1 MVLERFSGWSRRRKA
16 LTLGAAA
23 LVAVVVAVVLV
34 WLLVWSGDA
43 PPPPSVL
50 ERSEALTATTAV
62 PPAAEPAPT
71 AEPPAAAE
79 PPPAAAPSPP
89 AAEPAE
95 PLAAA
100 PSPPPAPAE
109 PAPPTPMPAEPPAA
123 APPSPPTEPAAPPAP
138 QSGPYPE
145 PEPPASEPAAP
156 APPPESP
163 APAPADTAATE
174 PESAGPVNLDGV
186 WSVDT
191 ALGSFEDYSSSW
203 AGYRVGE
210 ELSGIGTTEA
220 VGRTPAVSGT
230 LEIAGATV
238 VVAVVDVDLTTL
250 VSDRPQRD
258 GLVQRAL
265 DTSQFPS
272 ARFELAEPVLFDA
285 LPAAGESVTATVA
298 GTFSVHGASRPVVIT
313 VEATWI
319 EGVVIVGGIFE
330 IRFEDYGIDPPRAP
344 VVLSVEDTG
353 TVELLLNFT
362 R

>member
-1 MVLERFSGWSRRRKA
+1 MPEGWFLMILERFSGWSRRRKA

-34 WLLVWSGDA
+34 WLLVWRGDA

-50 ERSEALTATTAV
+50 ERSEALTATTAAAPV
-62 PPAAEPAPT
+62 PEPVQP
-71 AEPPAAAE
+71 AE
-79 PPPAAAPSPP
+79 PPPAAEPSPP
-89 AAEPAE
+89 AAEPTEPPPAAE
-95 PLAAA
+95 PL
-100 PSPPPAPAE
+100 PAPQPAE
-109 PAPPTPMPAEPPAA
+109 SSSAEPP
-123 APPSPPTEPAAPPAP
+123 PPPTEAADPPAP
-138 QSGPYPE
+138 QAGPYPE
-145 PEPPASEPAAP
+145 PEPPAAEPPAP
-156 APPPESP
+156 SPPPESP
-163 APAPADTAATE
+163 APAPANTAATE

-191 ALGSFEDYSSSW
+191 TLGSFEDYSSSW

-238 VVAVVDVDLTTL
+238 VSAVVDVDLTTL

-258 GLVQRAL
+258 GLVRRAL

-272 ARFELAEPVLFDA
+272 ARFELTEPVSFDV
-285 LPAAGESVTATVA
+285 LPAAGESVTASVA
-298 GTFSVHGASRPVVIT
+298 GTFSVHGASRPVMIT

-330 IRFEDYGIDPPRAP
+330 IRFEDYGINPPRAP

>member
-62 PPAAEPAPT
+62 PSAAEPAPT
-71 AEPPAAAE
+71 AEPAAAAE

-89 AAEPAE
+89 AAEPSPPPPPAE
-95 PLAAA
+95 
-100 PSPPPAPAE
+100 PSPPA
-109 PAPPTPMPAEPPAA
+109 PMPAEPPAA

-138 QSGPYPE
+138 PSGPYPE
-145 PEPPASEPAAP
+145 PEPPVTEPAAP
-156 APPPESP
+156 SPPPESP

-174 PESAGPVNLDGV
+174 PDSAGPVNLDGV

-272 ARFELAEPVLFDA
+272 ARFELAEPVSFDA

>member
-1 MVLERFSGWSRRRKA
+1 MVLERFRGWSRRRK
-16 LTLGAAA
+16 LLILGAAA
-23 LVAVVVAVVLV
+23 GVVVVVVVVLV
-34 WLLVWSGDA
+34 WLLVWRGDA

-62 PPAAEPAPT
+62 LSVTEPTPT
-71 AEPPAAAE
+71 AEPPAVAK
-79 PPPAAAPSPP
+79 PPP

-95 PLAAA
+95 PAA
-100 PSPPPAPAE
+100 PPLPAESSPPA
-109 PAPPTPMPAEPPAA
+109 PMPAEPPAA
-123 APPSPPTEPAAPPAP
+123 APSPPPTEPAAPPAP

-156 APPPESP
+156 SPPPESP
-163 APAPADTAATE
+163 ALAPADTAATE
-174 PESAGPVNLDGV
+174 PESAGPVNLDGG

-230 LEIAGATV
+230 LEIDGPTI
-238 VVAVVDVDLTTL
+238 VAAAVDVDLTTL

-272 ARFELAEPVLFDA
+272 ARFELTESVSFDA

-298 GTFSVHGASRPVVIT
+298 GAFSVHGASRPVVIT

-319 EGVVIVGGIFE
+319 EGVVIVGAIFE

>member
-1 MVLERFSGWSRRRKA
+1 M
-16 LTLGAAA
+16 
-23 LVAVVVAVVLV
+23 
-34 WLLVWSGDA
+34 
-43 PPPPSVL
+43 
-50 ERSEALTATTAV
+50 
-62 PPAAEPAPT
+62 
-71 AEPPAAAE
+71 
-79 PPPAAAPSPP
+79 
-89 AAEPAE
+89 
-95 PLAAA
+95 
-100 PSPPPAPAE
+100 
-109 PAPPTPMPAEPPAA
+109 
-123 APPSPPTEPAAPPAP
+123 
-138 QSGPYPE
+138 
-145 PEPPASEPAAP
+145 
-156 APPPESP
+156 
-163 APAPADTAATE
+163 
-174 PESAGPVNLDGV
+174 NLDGV

-191 ALGSFEDYSSSW
+191 TLGSFEDYSSSW

-238 VVAVVDVDLTTL
+238 VSAVVDVDLTTL

-258 GLVQRAL
+258 GLVRRAL

-272 ARFELAEPVLFDA
+272 ARFELTEPVSFDV
-285 LPAAGESVTATVA
+285 LPAAGESVTASVA
-298 GTFSVHGASRPVVIT
+298 GTFSVHGASRPVMIT

-330 IRFEDYGIDPPRAP
+330 IRFEDYGINPPRAP

>member
-34 WLLVWSGDA
+34 WLLVWRGDA

-62 PPAAEPAPT
+62 PSAAEPAPT
-71 AEPPAAAE
+71 AEPPPAVAPA
-79 PPPAAAPSPP
+79 PPAAAPAAAPAPTPPPAEPSPP
-89 AAEPAE
+89 A
-95 PLAAA
+95 
-100 PSPPPAPAE
+100 
-109 PAPPTPMPAEPPAA
+109 PMPAEPPAA
-123 APPSPPTEPAAPPAP
+123 APPPPPTEPAARRLP

-145 PEPPASEPAAP
+145 PEPPASEPAT
-156 APPPESP
+156 PPPESP
-163 APAPADTAATE
+163 APAPANTAATE
-174 PESAGPVNLDGV
+174 PEPAGPVNLDGV

-272 ARFELAEPVLFDA
+272 ARFELAEPVSFDA

-298 GTFSVHGASRPVVIT
+298 GMFSVHGTSLPVMIT

-319 EGVVIVGGIFE
+319 EGVVIVGAIFE
-330 IRFEDYGIDPPRAP
+330 IRFEDYGINPPRAP

>member
-62 PPAAEPAPT
+62 PSAAEPAPT
-71 AEPPAAAE
+71 AEPAAAAPSPPAAA
-79 PPPAAAPSPP
+79 PSPPAAAPSPP
-89 AAEPAE
+89 AAEPSPPPPPAE
-95 PLAAA
+95 
-100 PSPPPAPAE
+100 PSPPA
-109 PAPPTPMPAEPPAA
+109 PMPAEPPAA

-138 QSGPYPE
+138 PSGPYPE
-145 PEPPASEPAAP
+145 PEPPVTEPAAP
-156 APPPESP
+156 SPPPESP
-163 APAPADTAATE
+163 APAPANTAATE

-272 ARFELAEPVLFDA
+272 ARFELAEPVAFDA
-285 LPAAGESVTATVA
+285 LPAAGESMTATVA

>member
-1 MVLERFSGWSRRRKA
+1 
-16 LTLGAAA
+16 
-23 LVAVVVAVVLV
+23 
-34 WLLVWSGDA
+34 
-43 PPPPSVL
+43 
-50 ERSEALTATTAV
+50 
-62 PPAAEPAPT
+62 
-71 AEPPAAAE
+71 
-79 PPPAAAPSPP
+79 
-89 AAEPAE
+89 
-95 PLAAA
+95 
-100 PSPPPAPAE
+100 
-109 PAPPTPMPAEPPAA
+109 MPAN
-123 APPSPPTEPAAPPAP
+123 
-138 QSGPYPE
+138 
-145 PEPPASEPAAP
+145 
-156 APPPESP
+156 
-163 APAPADTAATE
+163 TAATE

-191 ALGSFEDYSSSW
+191 ALGSFDDYSSSW

-238 VVAVVDVDLTTL
+238 VAVVVDVDLTTL

-272 ARFELAEPVLFDA
+272 ARFELTESVSFDA

-298 GTFSVHGASRPVVIT
+298 GAFSVHGASRPIVIT

-319 EGVVIVGGIFE
+319 EGVVIVGAIFE

-344 VVLSVEDTG
+344 VVLSVQDTG

>member
-62 PPAAEPAPT
+62 PSAAEPAPT
-71 AEPPAAAE
+71 AEPPAAA
-79 PPPAAAPSPP
+79 APSPP
-89 AAEPAE
+89 AAES
-95 PLAAA
+95 
-100 PSPPPAPAE
+100 SPPPPPAE
-109 PAPPTPMPAEPPAA
+109 LSPPPPMPAEPPA
-123 APPSPPTEPAAPPAP
+123 PPTEPAAPPAP
-138 QSGPYPE
+138 PSGPYPE
-145 PEPPASEPAAP
+145 PEAPAAEPAAP
-156 APPPESP
+156 SPPPESP

-220 VGRTPAVSGT
+220 VGRTPVVSGT

-238 VVAVVDVDLTTL
+238 VVVVVDVDLTTL

-272 ARFELAEPVLFDA
+272 ARFELAEPVSFDA

-344 VVLSVEDTG
+344 VVLSVADTG